1 MDVYRA
7 SRRRGKY
14 PLLRTDTEVVFVD
27 TKTGRKCSTK
37 YDFKRTSF
45 IPGTIKYKYLRE
57 PIPRELLGGELEKMF
72 GV

>member
-27 TKTGRKCSTK
+27 TKTVRKCSTK

-45 IPGTIKYKYLRE
+45 IPGTSKYKYL
-57 PIPRELLGGELEKMF
+57 PRELLGGELEKMF